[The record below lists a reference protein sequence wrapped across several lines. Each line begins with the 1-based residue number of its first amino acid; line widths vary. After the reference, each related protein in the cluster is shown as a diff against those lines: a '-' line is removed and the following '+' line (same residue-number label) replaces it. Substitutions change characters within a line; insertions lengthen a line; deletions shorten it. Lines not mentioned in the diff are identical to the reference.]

1 MIDCRYQSE
10 MKLNESKIES
20 TGINN
25 WRKKDL
31 LEWMLKANEWGL
43 ISQEWMRRRNG
54 MNEFTNGMQWMN
66 EVESDKKNELAN
78 GLPNER

>member
-1 MIDCRYQSE
+1 MAAEFSLNSFLLINEFMIDCRYQSE

-31 LEWMLKANEWGL
+31 LE
-43 ISQEWMRRRNG
+43 
-54 MNEFTNGMQWMN
+54 
-66 EVESDKKNELAN
+66 
-78 GLPNER
+78 